1 MKRRIVAVAAWFL
14 GLALIGGVAAA
25 AISLRSAP
33 ESPQNES
40 PHTSTT
46 EIEQGTL
53 EGSTSASGS
62 LGYGTPRDLDPTL
75 AGVLTWA
82 PNPGANVGLGQP
94 LYSVNNDRVYLM
106 FGATPAWREFKTGM
120 PSGPDV
126 QQLEE
131 SLQALGF
138 FGDTPDE
145 VFDWVTRESIR
156 EWQDATGQ
164 KRTGEIALGEVV
176 FEAGSVRVANVPNP
190 IGSAAAPG
198 TPVLTITDPAQQVQ
212 VDLSLSDQRLA
223 VVGATVEIELPG
235 GTTTQGTVQSV
246 GIPTER
252 KDDQSGEKKTVIPV
266 AISLDDPSAAGDL
279 QEASVTVQ
287 FPSER
292 REDVLSVPV
301 GALLSLPD
309 GTFGVE
315 RVAADGT
322 TSRVPVETGL
332 FAGGRV
338 EISGDGLKAGDT
350 VTVPDA

>member
-1 MKRRIVAVAAWFL
+1 MKRRIVTVAAWFL

-25 AISLRSAP
+25 AISLRPAP
-33 ESPQNES
+33 ETPQQKS
-40 PHTSTT
+40 TTTSTA

-53 EGSTSASGS
+53 EGSSSAPGS
-62 LGYGTPRDLDPTL
+62 LGFGAPRDLKPTL
-75 AGVLTWA
+75 SGVLTWT
-82 PNPGANVGLGQP
+82 PEPGANVGLGQP
-94 LYSVNNDRVYLM
+94 LYAVNNDRVYLM

-120 PSGPDV
+120 PNGPDV

-164 KRTGEIALGEVV
+164 KRTGEIALGEIV
-176 FEAGSVRVANVPNP
+176 FEAGSVRVAQVPNP
-190 IGSAAAPG
+190 VGSAAESG
-198 TPVLTITDPAQQVQ
+198 TAVLSVTDPAQQVL

-223 VVGATVEIELPG
+223 VAGASVEIELPG

-266 AISLDDPSAAGDL
+266 TISLDDPSAAGDL

-309 GTFGVE
+309 GSYGVE
-315 RVAADGT
+315 RVDADGT

-338 EISGDGLKAGDT
+338 EISGDGLKAGDA